1 MTSVRFVLNS
11 SFGPSAGLKTISER
25 DGCPNS
31 QYMATV
37 MPQHKRHTNAA
48 IADVLRREFRSRDTI
63 ELANKYSSPSSG
75 SVSEANVRVPLI

>member
-11 SFGPSAGLKTISER
+11 SFDPSAGLKTISER

-37 MPQHKRHTNAA
+37 MPQHKRHTKAA
-48 IADVLRREFRSRDTI
+48 IADVLRRDFRSRDTI
-63 ELANKYSSPSSG
+63 ESANRYSSAQAASG
-75 SVSEANVRVPLI
+75 TPTSEFR